1 MGLND
6 IQVRGGST
14 RQLAGACSSMC
25 AWSRAT
31 PRPLLP
37 LLFQIFERVDVNNSQ
52 LTSPELAVKRF
63 ARTVGVAVWPT
74 MQRVVSAGWCCC
86 CRSYSPTHPRA
97 CAAAPPPPP
106 PHRLTTATMR
116 PSTFARGA
124 RWRAP
129 WPTSALCWTGTQRCA
144 RCFRWP
150 ARNLARPPPSL
161 SASTP
166 HAPALLRPCCRTDVR
181 LGLVHKFLWDRYRS
195 VRQDL
200 YIQGMDVSAH
210 AWGVAG
216 PTRRTLR

>member
-1 MGLND
+1 MGTCEDMCPVPERNRRMGLND

-86 CRSYSPTHPRA
+86 CRSYSPTHPRG
-97 CAAAPPPPP
+97 CGAAPPPPP
-106 PHRLTTATMR
+106 
-116 PSTFARGA
+116 STQIDDSNNAPEYFRTRGA
-124 RWRAP
+124 
-129 WPTSALCWTGTQRCA
+129 
-144 RCFRWP
+144 
-150 ARNLARPPPSL
+150 LARTMAHLRALLDRHAALRSLLPVACTQPGTPPSL
-161 SASTP
+161 SVCL
-166 HAPALLRPCCRTDVR
+166 HAPRPRPAATLL
-181 LGLVHKFLWDRYRS
+181 
-195 VRQDL
+195 QN
-200 YIQGMDVSAH
+200 
-210 AWGVAG
+210 
-216 PTRRTLR
+216 